1 MELLQLIFF
10 TFSYNFM
17 NTRNF
22 FNTILIY
29 LFLKLVYKKNNI
41 INSNLD
47 PSMIIINF
55 LNIFLHLLVYQLGL
69 LISIMKQNIYCNK
82 VITLY
87 NNLNIKYISIK
98 NKITHNIVFILLKLG
113 MSKMFNL
120 SEEIKLNKDLKTN
133 QDISNFLDGLLEK
146 NK

>member
-17 NTRNF
+17 NTGNF

-98 NKITHNIVFILLKLG
+98 NKIIHNIVFILLKLG